1 VTTALPL
8 FPLNSVLF
16 PGLVLPLN
24 IFEQRY
30 RALMRDLLKIPED
43 TPRRF
48 GVVAIRDG
56 REVAQ
61 TSTGLPE
68 SAPPQGAEPM
78 AGFGPDPMTAF
89 YTVGC
94 VADASTIRERTGT
107 AGGTATGTGS
117 GPGSSGAAGG
127 TGSGPDDASVDEDEA
142 AHDDPGYEVLA
153 TGTTRFRLHS
163 VDTSGPYLMGEIE
176 ELPEEEGD
184 GAGALS
190 SGVLRAFRGY
200 QKRLASARERT
211 LAAGQELPDDP
222 SVVSYLVAAATILD
236 TPTKQRLLQ
245 APDTATRLADELKI
259 LRRETAVIG
268 KLPSLPAADL
278 TRSPTSPN

>member
-1 VTTALPL
+1 MTTALPL

-30 RALMRDLLKIPED
+30 RALMRDLLEIPED
-43 TPRRF
+43 APRQF

-56 REVAQ
+56 REVAP
-61 TSTGLPE
+61 TAAGMPDA
-68 SAPPQGAEPM
+68 APPRGADPT
-78 AGFGPDPMTAF
+78 AGFGPDPIKSF

-94 VADASTIRERTGT
+94 IADASTIRER
-107 AGGTATGTGS
+107 ASATGAAAS
-117 GPGSSGAAGG
+117 G
-127 TGSGPDDASVDEDEA
+127 DEDAAEA
-142 AHDDPGYEVLA
+142 TAPESDEAPAEGPGYEVLA

-163 VDTSGPYLMGEIE
+163 VDAGGPYLMGEIE

-184 GAGALS
+184 GAGALA
-190 SGVLRAFRGY
+190 SGVLRAFRTY
-200 QKRLASARERT
+200 QKRLAGARERT

-222 SVVSYLVAAATILD
+222 SVVSYLVAAATVLD
-236 TPTKQRLLQ
+236 TPSKQRLLQ

-259 LRRETAVIG
+259 LRRETAMIG

-278 TRSPTSPN
+278 TRNPTSPN